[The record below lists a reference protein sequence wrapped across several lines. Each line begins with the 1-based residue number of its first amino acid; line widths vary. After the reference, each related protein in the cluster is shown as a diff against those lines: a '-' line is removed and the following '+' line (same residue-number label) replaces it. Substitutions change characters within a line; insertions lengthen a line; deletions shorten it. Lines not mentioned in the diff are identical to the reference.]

1 MTLALHALHAV
12 ASRLDPASLDD
23 TLAIAELQT
32 RFDRKYILTPRAF
45 HQLTVDLHDQMEVL
59 EIDDARCFRY
69 ESVYFDTEDLASYHD
84 TARGRR
90 RRFKVR
96 TRAYLD
102 SGQCALEVKTAGGRG
117 ETTKERVGL
126 PLRATRSAH
135 RRRADVHRR
144 ARSRCS
150 ATNRGSLPVLTTR
163 YRRATLVDRRAGSR
177 VTCDADLEWIAP
189 DGAWVALDGYLL
201 VETKSTGAPTV
212 ADRLLWAAGNR
223 PVTISKFGVG
233 MAALHPHLPANKWN
247 RTLRRYFGW
256 TPSPR
261 PRPSVRNCPRTEIRG
276 AYRFVT
282 EQHLRLVR
290 PHDVTGFEHVRAV
303 GPLKCLLRV
312 LFDEQHRG
320 PLLVDLGDDLEDLL
334 HDHRREAHRRLVEQE
349 HAWSSHQ
356 RTGDREHLLLAAG
369 HGPARLGAPLA
380 QPREQVEHAV
390 EVGRGTRRSC
400 GRAACTR
407 PCRDSRA
414 RSCRGRCRGL
424 RAPGTGRARRAGA
437 AAWR

>member
-59 EIDDARCFRY
+59 EIDNARCFRY

-117 ETTKERVGL
+117 ETTKERADYPIALRDQLTDDALTFIGAHL
-126 PLRATRSAH
+126 PMLGHEQTLA
-135 RRRADVHRR
+135 
-144 ARSRCS
+144 
-150 ATNRGSLPVLTTR
+150 PVLTTR
-163 YRRATLVDRRAGSR
+163 YRRATLVDRREGSR
-177 VTCDADLEWIAP
+177 VTCDADLEWMTP

-223 PVTISKFGVG
+223 PETISKFGVG

-256 TPSPR
+256 TP
-261 PRPSVRNCPRTEIRG
+261 
-276 AYRFVT
+276 
-282 EQHLRLVR
+282 
-290 PHDVTGFEHVRAV
+290 
-303 GPLKCLLRV
+303 
-312 LFDEQHRG
+312 
-320 PLLVDLGDDLEDLL
+320 
-334 HDHRREAHRRLVEQE
+334 
-349 HAWSSHQ
+349 HAA
-356 RTGDREHLLLAAG
+356 D
-369 HGPARLGAPLA
+369 
-380 QPREQVEHAV
+380 
-390 EVGRGTRRSC
+390 
-400 GRAACTR
+400 
-407 PCRDSRA
+407 
-414 RSCRGRCRGL
+414 
-424 RAPGTGRARRAGA
+424 
-437 AAWR
+437 

>member
-59 EIDDARCFRY
+59 EIDNARCFRY

-117 ETTKERVGL
+117 ETTKERADYPIALRDQLTDDALTFIGARL
-126 PLRATRSAH
+126 PMLGHEQTLA
-135 RRRADVHRR
+135 
-144 ARSRCS
+144 
-150 ATNRGSLPVLTTR
+150 PVLTTR
-163 YRRATLVDRRAGSR
+163 YRRATLVDHRAGSR
-177 VTCDADLEWIAP
+177 VTCDADLEWMTP
-189 DGAWVALDGYLL
+189 DGAWVGLDEYLL
-201 VETKSTGAPTV
+201 IETKSTGAPTV

-223 PVTISKFGVG
+223 PETISKFGVG

-256 TPSPR
+256 TP
-261 PRPSVRNCPRTEIRG
+261 
-276 AYRFVT
+276 
-282 EQHLRLVR
+282 
-290 PHDVTGFEHVRAV
+290 
-303 GPLKCLLRV
+303 
-312 LFDEQHRG
+312 
-320 PLLVDLGDDLEDLL
+320 
-334 HDHRREAHRRLVEQE
+334 
-349 HAWSSHQ
+349 
-356 RTGDREHLLLAAG
+356 LA
-369 HGPARLGAPLA
+369 P
-380 QPREQVEHAV
+380 
-390 EVGRGTRRSC
+390 
-400 GRAACTR
+400 
-407 PCRDSRA
+407 
-414 RSCRGRCRGL
+414 
-424 RAPGTGRARRAGA
+424 
-437 AAWR
+437 